1 MLTLA
6 DREEISR
13 CLAAHMQ
20 QKDIAATIGRN
31 PVGGVAGDRPARRP
45 PGIPG
50 TPRQYRRG
58 KVPETPEMPEDRCG
72 PAAERTCG
80 LRSAES
86 PVAAADLGQAV
97 L

>member
-31 PVGGVAGDRPARRP
+31 PSVVSREIARHGGGGHTGRTMPIPAPESRGDARNAGRSMR
-45 PGIPG
+45 I
-50 TPRQYRRG
+50 RG
-58 KVPETPEMPEDRCG
+58 
-72 PAAERTCG
+72 
-80 LRSAES
+80 
-86 PVAAADLGQAV
+86 
-97 L
+97 